1 MTLNLNAIN
10 QERHTLSA
18 IFSTCL
24 VALVFSMAQSFKG
37 PAEMVAQEVMELTT
51 TLIEPLFEK
60 PKPPEDRPEAKPKN
74 TLPAPNPTPTPRQ
87 EIKQE
92 VMAPAESPRA
102 ALPQTPPPVAQTA
115 PTPALAPL
123 ATVTPLAPT
132 AQAVPEIPKP
142 VAPQVSASLSLE
154 NNYIASVRSTLN
166 ANKRYPTGR
175 EASLQRPAGK
185 VKIAFVLA
193 RNGSLIE
200 ATVEESSNSIILD
213 NAALATVR
221 RTNYAPWPD
230 GTWPSQSQ
238 HKFTVSLD
246 FVPLN

>member
-1 MTLNLNAIN
+1 MTLNLDAIN

-18 IFSTCL
+18 LFSICL

-37 PAEMVAQEVMELTT
+37 PAELVAQEVMELTT

-60 PKPPEDRPEAKPKN
+60 PKPPEACPEPKPKN
-74 TLPAPNPTPTPRQ
+74 ILPAPIPTPAPRQ
-87 EIKQE
+87 ELKQE
-92 VMAPAESPRA
+92 VMAPAETTRA
-102 ALPQTPPPVAQTA
+102 APPQTAAPVAQTA
-115 PTPALAPL
+115 PLAPSAPL
-123 ATVTPLAPT
+123 APV
-132 AQAVPEIPKP
+132 AQATPEIPKP
-142 VAPQVSASLSLE
+142 VAPQVLPSLSLE
-154 NNYIASVRSTLN
+154 NNYIASVRTTLN

-193 RNGSLIE
+193 RNGSLVE
-200 ATVEESSNSIILD
+200 ASVEESSNSIILD

-230 GTWPSQSQ
+230 GTWPLQSQ

>member
-1 MTLNLNAIN
+1 MTLNLDAIN

-18 IFSTCL
+18 LFSICL

-37 PAEMVAQEVMELTT
+37 PAELAAQELMELTT

-60 PKPPEDRPEAKPKN
+60 PKPPEARPEPKPKN
-74 TLPAPNPTPTPRQ
+74 VPPAPTPTPAPRQ
-87 EIKQE
+87 ELKQE
-92 VMAPAESPRA
+92 VMVPAESMRA
-102 ALPQTPPPVAQTA
+102 APAQSAAPVAQT
-115 PTPALAPL
+115 TPAAPS
-123 ATVTPLAPT
+123 APV
-132 AQAVPEIPKP
+132 AQATPEIPRP
-142 VAPQVSASLSLE
+142 VAPQVPPSLSLE
-154 NNYIASVRSTLN
+154 NNYIASVRTTLN

-193 RNGSLIE
+193 RNGSLVE
-200 ATVEESSNSIILD
+200 ASVEESSNSIILD